1 MRRTHL
7 LAASVLTAA
16 VASAAPAATAGDAP
30 RASASATTI
39 RVTGGEYY
47 FRLSSKS
54 ARHGRVTFRFTNKG
68 TLKHDFKIAGKKS
81 RLIRKGRSTSI
92 SVTLRK
98 GSYRYVCTVSGHAAA
113 GMKGRFRVR

>member
-16 VASAAPAATAGDAP
+16 VAAGAPAATAGDAP

-54 ARHGRVTFRFTNKG
+54 ARHGRITFRFTNKG
-68 TLKHDFKIAGKKS
+68 TITHDFKIGGKKS
-81 RLIRKGRSTSI
+81 RLIRKGKTTSI
-92 SVTLRK
+92 SVRLSK
-98 GSYRYVCTVSGHAAA
+98 GRYRYICTVQGHAAA